1 MSNQYNELEQ
11 AIAEETRR
19 AKWRNLWNQFGL
31 YLTIVIAAILGG
43 AAIYTWQTH
52 RAHNAAVIYS
62 AIYEEARTS
71 LAKGNTGEA
80 VQKLINIAKNGPIN
94 YKIMSQFLLIE
105 YYRSTNNVLKTKETY
120 QDIINNNK
128 AERFYRELAQI
139 NFIRFKLD
147 SENPSSKELTE
158 FNQEI
163 SGFKNEHTKRIA
175 LEIKGYIQYIQKDFT
190 AARATYVELAQ
201 MPEIDNEMRNRA
213 QAMVRLIYMETQ
225 KNEQK

>member
-1 MSNQYNELEQ
+1 
-11 AIAEETRR
+11 
-19 AKWRNLWNQFGL
+19 
-31 YLTIVIAAILGG
+31 
-43 AAIYTWQTH
+43 
-52 RAHNAAVIYS
+52 
-62 AIYEEARTS
+62 
-71 LAKGNTGEA
+71 
-80 VQKLINIAKNGPIN
+80 
-94 YKIMSQFLLIE
+94 
-105 YYRSTNNVLKTKETY
+105 
-120 QDIINNNK
+120 
-128 AERFYRELAQI
+128 LAQI